1 MVTEIGSFTAAVDG
15 VTLGV
20 SGGTETAEGA
30 GLG

>member
-1 MVTEIGSFTAAVDG
+1 MVTGIGSFAAAADG
-15 VTLGV
+15 VILGV